1 MKKGKIFPVHEAPL
15 YLKERKCISTGEY
28 REPKKGEV
36 FISGAIPGGYIAFNN
51 MSTKYYIAKP
61 VK

>member
-36 FISGAIPGGYIAFNN
+36 FISGAIPGGYRIQ
-51 MSTKYYIAKP
+51 
-61 VK
+61 